1 MEHLKRVMSTHSQFA
16 WNVECAL
23 PVVAVLERV
32 QVAVPKVELDPI
44 GYQLAAHLTLI
55 CTGSVDHDQSSSKV
69 Q

>member
-23 PVVAVLERV
+23 HVVAVLERV
-32 QVAVPKVELDPI
+32 QAAVPEVELDPI
-44 GYQLAAHLTLI
+44 GYQLEAHLTLR
-55 CTGSVDHDQSSSKV
+55 CTGSVEHDRSSSKV